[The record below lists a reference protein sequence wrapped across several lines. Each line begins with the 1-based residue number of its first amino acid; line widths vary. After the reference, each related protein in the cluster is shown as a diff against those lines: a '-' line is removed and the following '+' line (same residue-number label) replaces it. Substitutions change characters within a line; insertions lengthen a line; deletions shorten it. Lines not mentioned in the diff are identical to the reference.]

1 MAAPFAFPCVV
12 VWGVMSLDFVLRLP
26 PCDGCWVFLY
36 SSDGY
41 SLKWDNMQYECI
53 DMIVLCEGI
62 SAMWK
67 MWGVLN

>member
-12 VWGVMSLDFVLRLP
+12 VWGVASLGFVLRLSP
-26 PCDGCWVFLY
+26 SDGCWVSLC

-41 SLKWDNMQYECI
+41 SLKWDNMQYGCI
-53 DMIVLCEGI
+53 DMTVFCEGI